1 MTFDELYRFD
11 LKRGNHERP
20 EDGLCALEAVA
31 WFVGETHSDH
41 PECVCPLIAHF
52 IRSLNDRLEDRRQE
66 LVAYIPRLANS
77 VGPRRVFHSRLRYLL
92 REYLAV
98 DGSQRLAARVDSR
111 CANAHLPH
119 FVSSFG
125 LSVVC
130 DAITLKRSASC
141 SFEIL
146 DRLLSMGTGSEARTV
161 NASRHA
167 KEREDV
173 LVG

>member
-1 MTFDELYRFD
+1 MNFDELYRFD

-20 EDGLCALEAVA
+20 ENGLCALEAVA
-31 WFVGETHSDH
+31 WFAGEAHSDH
-41 PECVCPLIAHF
+41 PACVCPLIAQF
-52 IRSLNDRLEDRRQE
+52 VRSLNDRLEDRRQE
-66 LVAYIPRLANS
+66 LVAYIPHLAKS
-77 VGPRRVFHSRLRYLL
+77 MGPKHVFRSRLRYLL

-98 DGSQRLAARVDSR
+98 DGSQRLAARVESR

-130 DAITLKRSASC
+130 DAITLKRPASR

-146 DRLLSMGTGSEARTV
+146 DGLLSMGPTSDARTD
-161 NASRHA
+161 NASRHSE
-167 KEREDV
+167 EREDV